1 MCAAPSPVIRIFII
15 LPCLVPLPATSFG
28 YNQVLIIKVQRDVFH
43 YLGHTVRHKYTVTQ
57 NQYDFDK
64 GLLPSTSS
72 ASNKGKIFIVVLS
85 FRFRNHQTKRL
96 NVRSEFFK
104 PHKINWG
111 ASGKLDKMAANSP
124 EASSPHYCCSKSVYS
139 CLFLFCP
146 VCTMSIKLRWYI
158 TEKKCCSKFTSRS
171 SSIHL
176 FSCEIL
182 LPDENRFFFSFEF
195 DYWASGVKLKIK
207 KRPWSMYSLNEKSHS
222 GVLAI
227 IRGKKRGA

>member
-1 MCAAPSPVIRIFII
+1 M
-15 LPCLVPLPATSFG
+15 
-28 YNQVLIIKVQRDVFH
+28 FH
-43 YLGHTVRHKYTVTQ
+43 YLRHTVRHKYTVTQ

-124 EASSPHYCCSKSVYS
+124 GASSPHYCCSKSVYS

-158 TEKKCCSKFTSRS
+158 TEKKCCSKFASRS

-182 LPDENRFFFSFEF
+182 LPDENRFFLFRIR
-195 DYWASGVKLKIK
+195 LL
-207 KRPWSMYSLNEKSHS
+207 SLGCEIEN
-222 GVLAI
+222 
-227 IRGKKRGA
+227 